1 MVLHESYN
9 SYVLHG
15 ACEMVIALLECGI
28 DVVLAR
34 HLVAHFD
41 ALIEED
47 FVGFFDL
54 FFRVVGD
61 HFCGFVMS
69 RNDVDMALNLIIG
82 NILCSSRYQTMV
94 CVKLRS

>member
-15 ACEMVIALLECGI
+15 ACERVIALLECGI

-47 FVGFFDL
+47 LMGFFDL
-54 FFRVVGD
+54 FFGVMGD
-61 HFCGFVMS
+61 HCG
-69 RNDVDMALNLIIG
+69 DVSILEEVLVGYALT
-82 NILCSSRYQTMV
+82 Y
-94 CVKLRS
+94 